1 MHTLEGWLLINI
13 TPESINI
20 TDTTAKDYSK
30 IELIFEEK
38 NAKDDDLH
46 LPKNIKRVAFACAR
60 GTVIGRKNI

>member
-20 TDTTAKDYSK
+20 TDTTARDHSK

-38 NAKDDDLH
+38 NAKDDDCWQVWDRELMD
-46 LPKNIKRVAFACAR
+46 LA
-60 GTVIGRKNI
+60 